1 MDHWLAGIP
10 AIAVLLAVVGV
21 VLIESI
27 GLPLPGETVVI
38 AATLVA
44 TAGGSVAPW
53 QVAVAALV
61 GSVTGDVLGYLI
73 GRRWGVRLFGF
84 AGRRWPRMF
93 GPARMDHARS
103 LVSRRG
109 IWAVVF
115 GRFIALLRLFV
126 APLAGTL
133 GMPFRRFLIADLV
146 GSTLWSV
153 GIVVV
158 VSLLGRGAIALVHGF
173 AWAGVALA
181 VLAAVIVGAI
191 VDRRARGTRSAADTV
206 LLPIWRHLRATPFTS
221 LFALVYIG
229 FGVASMALWRPL
241 VRQPLFDAV
250 AYGLPAFSEGRWWTL
265 VTGAVC
271 SGHPYEYALLI
282 PAVLVFGAWS
292 ERRYGT
298 LRTTLI
304 FVAGQVFATLAA
316 ALTLV
321 LLAPTGWPWA
331 VDLSQMNDVGP
342 STGVLATVAAVC
354 ASTRSPWRLRLRI
367 VLASAVTI
375 ALVYI
380 GTLADLEHFFAV
392 IPAMIIVHFALRRRG
407 IGRPTVREARLLIV
421 SALLA
426 IAVVLVL
433 VTLVPSDDP
442 LGSTTSGGLAWL
454 DVLTDVVVI
463 AIITGLLARGR
474 WIGWLIALILAV
486 INVVE
491 FVALIVLA
499 LVSQRFP
506 SDLLVSI
513 ANNAIWVAL
522 LVMLVLGRGAFR
534 ASIRRSRRSLD
545 GARTVDDP
553 RAALRANGGGTLSW
567 MTLWPGT
574 DYFAGSDGESY
585 LGYQLRSDVALVL
598 GDPIGAPEHR
608 AQTVREFV
616 DACQRLGIVPALFSV
631 GDATVA
637 ATPPGW
643 QRLTVAEDTI
653 VDLPTLELTG
663 KRWNNI
669 RTAINRA
676 ARENVDF
683 RMTRLAD
690 EAPSIVAQVREISEE
705 WVGDKALPEMG
716 FTLGGVDEAL
726 DPQVRAGIALD
737 PDGIVQGVT
746 SWLPVYGPGGEI
758 RGWTLD
764 LMRKRDGGSFK
775 PVMEF
780 LIAESALAF
789 KAEGAQFV
797 SLSGAPLA
805 RSGEVES
812 EGIDAVIDR
821 IAQLLEPLYG
831 FQSLHAFKQKFN
843 PRYETMSLAYRD
855 GADLPRI
862 ALALTRAYLPNSS
875 MLQIARMGLTS
886 GR

>member
-10 AIAVLLAVVGV
+10 AIAVLLAVAGV
-21 VLIESI
+21 VLVESI
-27 GLPLPGETVVI
+27 GLPLPGETVVV
-38 AATLVA
+38 AATLLA
-44 TAGGSVAPW
+44 TTGGSVTPW

-61 GSVTGDVLGYLI
+61 GSVAGDVLGYLI
-73 GRRWGVRLFGF
+73 GQRWGARLFDF

-93 GPARMDHARS
+93 GPARIDGARS
-103 LVSRRG
+103 LMVRRG
-109 IWAVVF
+109 VWAVVF

-146 GSTLWSV
+146 GSALWSV
-153 GIVVV
+153 GIVLVV
-158 VSLLGRGAIALVHGF
+158 TLLGRGAIALVHGF
-173 AWAGVALA
+173 AWAGIVIA
-181 VLAAVIVGAI
+181 VLAALVIGA
-191 VDRRARGTRSAADTV
+191 VLDQRARGERSATATV
-206 LLPIWRHLRATPFTS
+206 LLPLWRHLRATPFTS
-221 LFALVYIG
+221 LFAVVYIG
-229 FGVASMALWRPL
+229 FGIASMSLWRPL
-241 VRQPLFDAV
+241 VRQPLFDVV

-265 VTGAVC
+265 ATGAVF

-282 PAVLVFGAWS
+282 PAVLIFGAWS

-298 LRTTLI
+298 LRTALI
-304 FVAGQVFATLAA
+304 FTAGQVFATLAA
-316 ALTLV
+316 ALTLF
-321 LLAPTGWPWA
+321 LLAPTGWQWA
-331 VDLSQMNDVGP
+331 VDLSTMNDVGP

-392 IPAMIIVHFALRRRG
+392 VPTMVIAHFALHRQG

-421 SALLA
+421 SALIA

-433 VTLVPSDDP
+433 VTLVPADDP

-463 AIITGLLARGR
+463 AIVARLLARGR
-474 WIGWLIALILAV
+474 WVGWLIALILAI

-545 GARTVDDP
+545 GDRPLDDP
-553 RAALRANGGGTLSW
+553 RAVLRASGGGTLSW

-598 GDPIGAPEHR
+598 GDPIGPPEHR

-631 GDATVA
+631 GDATVDA
-637 ATPPGW
+637 MPAGW

-683 RMTRLAD
+683 RLTRLAT
-690 EAPSIVAQVREISEE
+690 ESTAIVAQVREISEE

-737 PDGIVQGVT
+737 SDGVVLGVT
-746 SWLPVYGPGGEI
+746 SWLPVFGPGGEI

-764 LMRKRDGGSFK
+764 LMRKRDGASFK

-789 KAEGAQFV
+789 KEEGAQFV

-821 IAQLLEPLYG
+821 LAQLLEPLYG